1 MYNCETMKKKTA
13 KKLREL
19 AINITIGKSN
29 EETRKM
35 YKKLKRVHKTLPNDA
50 RIK

>member
-1 MYNCETMKKKTA
+1 MKKKVA

-19 AINITIGKSN
+19 AIEATIGKSN
-29 EETRKM
+29 EETRKR
-35 YKKLKRVHKTLPNDA
+35 YKQLKRVHNSLPNDA